1 MCFTFPDVGEK
12 GVTLSGGQ
20 KQRVSLARAVYRD
33 ADVVLLDDPLS
44 AVDAHVGKWLF
55 ERCICGVLRNKTRVL
70 VTHQTQFLPQVD
82 RVAVLGGGRLLHFG
96 TYQELAAAGVSFQS
110 LTGAHEECTLTNA
123 ACGVCASVSCRKTVL
138 GLPHA
143 ASKEADG
150 TSVLSL
156 GQRGI
161 STMSAASHGSVT
173 RSRSHA
179 RNTSDGDSSKAGD
192 SVDAEA
198 GKLVDDEERFKG
210 TVGARVYKMCVP
222 RVVLEGG
229 GVTVCVDAD
238 QAVYVG
244 WVPQVLSIT
253 GQPGVADDVCR
264 RVCGAGGVACG
275 VGGVAGGVVGE
286 R

>member
-1 MCFTFPDVGEK
+1 VCFTSPDVGEK

-123 ACGVCASVSCRKTVL
+123 VCGVRCVCCRLMSQDGARAS
-138 GLPHA
+138 
-143 ASKEADG
+143 
-150 TSVLSL
+150 
-156 GQRGI
+156 
-161 STMSAASHGSVT
+161 T
-173 RSRSHA
+173 RSLQGSGWH
-179 RNTSDGDSSKAGD
+179 
-192 SVDAEA
+192 
-198 GKLVDDEERFKG
+198 
-210 TVGARVYKMCVP
+210 VGAVTGPAGHQYNVRRQP
-222 RVVLEGG
+222 RLGHT
-229 GVTVCVDAD
+229 VT
-238 QAVYVG
+238 
-244 WVPQVLSIT
+244 
-253 GQPGVADDVCR
+253 QPRTEHER
-264 RVCGAGGVACG
+264 RQQ
-275 VGGVAGGVVGE
+275 
-286 R
+286 